1 MIYVGTSGYSYK
13 DWIGPFYPEGTKQP
27 GMLEYYAQ
35 YFPCVEINATYY
47 SVMSEKS
54 FAGMSDR
61 TPKGFRFSIKMPGA
75 VTHLP
80 KSKALRVPD
89 EAREFRENIEP
100 MREAKKLSCILM
112 QFPNSFRN
120 GDAAHE
126 YLEHLREAFKGI
138 TLVAEFRNRE
148 WQTNETLKLLDRLSI
163 SWCNVDEPQFK
174 GLLKPGA
181 EVTDGRGYV
190 RFHGRNY
197 QQWWKGDNETRYD
210 YSYSTKELEPWVDR
224 VGDLEAE
231 VKETLAFF
239 NNHRR
244 GQSVENAEM
253 FTAMLQTRFGDR
265 AAEVGEKVRE
275 AVKKTVKKRT

>member
-13 DWIGPFYPEGTKQP
+13 DWIGPFYPEGTKQS
-27 GMLEYYAQ
+27 GMLEYYAR
-35 YFPCVEINATYY
+35 YFRCVEINATYY

-54 FAGMSDR
+54 FAGMVER
-61 TPKGFRFSIKMPGA
+61 TPDGFRFSVKMPGA
-75 VTHLP
+75 ITHLP
-80 KSKALRVPD
+80 KGQALRVP
-89 EAREFRENIEP
+89 EQARQFRENVEP
-100 MREAKKLSCILM
+100 MRDAKKLSCILM
-112 QFPNSFRN
+112 QFPNSFRK
-120 GDAAHE
+120 GEAADE
-126 YLEHLREAFKGI
+126 YLEHLREAFAGI

-148 WQTNETLKLLDRLSI
+148 WQTSETLELLDRLSI

-174 GLLKPGA
+174 GLMRPGA

-197 QQWWKGDNETRYD
+197 RQWWKGDNETRYD
-210 YSYSTKELEPWVDR
+210 YLYSAKELEPWVDR

-244 GQSVENAEM
+244 GQAVENAEM
-253 FTAMLQTRFGDR
+253 FADMLKTRFGD
-265 AAEVGEKVRE
+265 VT
-275 AVKKTVKKRT
+275 KTVKKRT